1 MINFQNKKTK
11 RIFTGIIIAFL
22 VVAMVLPMILTYLV
36 A

>member
-1 MINFQNKKTK
+1 MINFNNKKTK

-22 VVAMVLPMILTYLV
+22 VVAMVLPMILSYLV